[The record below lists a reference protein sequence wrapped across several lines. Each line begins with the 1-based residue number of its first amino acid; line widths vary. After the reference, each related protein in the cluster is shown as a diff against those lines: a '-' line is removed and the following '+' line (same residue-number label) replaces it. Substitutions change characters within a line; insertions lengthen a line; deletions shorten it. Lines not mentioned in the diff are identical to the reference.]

1 MYIYFFLPV
10 GFGLVFTKLPQTEM
24 YKNISLLTTLQVLSL
39 LPGGFNYIKSE
50 NKLCV
55 EVKIKSRQKLF
66 EELAKK

>member
-1 MYIYFFLPV
+1 M
-10 GFGLVFTKLPQTEM
+10 
-24 YKNISLLTTLQVLSL
+24 LSL

-66 EELAKK
+66 EELAKKWGEPSSQANNHFLLLDGEVAEQFLH

>member
-1 MYIYFFLPV
+1 MYILFFACWFWF
-10 GFGLVFTKLPQTEM
+10 GFYRLPQTEM
-24 YKNISLLTTLQVLSL
+24 YKNISLLTSLRMLSL